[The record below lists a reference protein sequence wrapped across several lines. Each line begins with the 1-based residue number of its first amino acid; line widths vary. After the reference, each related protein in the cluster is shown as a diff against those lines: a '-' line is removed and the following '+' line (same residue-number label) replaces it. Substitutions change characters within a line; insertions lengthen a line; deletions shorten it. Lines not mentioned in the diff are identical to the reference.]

1 MDMTTLGVALVVIAT
16 AVLVVNRVMASR
28 RSESPDE

>member
-16 AVLVVNRVMASR
+16 AALVVNRVMASR